1 MFQESVIYQAPSG
14 QDNVNLLAPLRVGL
28 LGLGTVGA
36 GTYRVLTRN
45 QSLIQARTGRNM
57 CITQVAVRDLARA
70 AAIVGSEIALT
81 ADPFAVVTH
90 PDIDVVVEVIGGVT
104 LAKALVLQA
113 IAHGKHVVT
122 ANKAL
127 LAEHGAEIF
136 AAAEAKGVIVAYEGA
151 VAVSIP
157 IIKALRESLVANR
170 IEWLAGIING
180 TSNFILSEMR
190 SKGLSFD
197 AALAD
202 AQRLGYA
209 EADSS
214 FDVDGI
220 DAAHKLCLLAANAF
234 GSTLQFAQISV
245 EGIADLQAADMA
257 YAEQLGYRIKLLGI
271 AKRTDA
277 GLELRVHPTLV
288 PTEHLMASVDGSM
301 NAVIVKSDAVGITLH
316 YGAGAGSEETASAVI
331 ADLVDVARALDTS
344 VDQRVPHLAF
354 QSQTLVDLPVTPITE
369 VVSSYYLRLD
379 LPEHEMVASE
389 MMRDA
394 LHCLTQD
401 GVGVKF
407 QALLPHYQE
416 ATHRVFIVLTQ
427 PVQHA
432 ALLRSVKGL
441 QQLPHALDAP
451 KLLRVEPLD

>member
-1 MFQESVIYQAPSG
+1 M
-14 QDNVNLLAPLRVGL
+14 GL

-45 QSLIQARTGRNM
+45 QSLIVARAGRHLV
-57 CITQVAVRDLARA
+57 ITQVAVRDLARA
-70 AAIVGSEIALT
+70 AAIVGSEVTLT
-81 ADPFAVVTH
+81 TDPFSVVTH
-90 PDIDVVVEVIGGVT
+90 PDIDIVVEVIGGVT
-104 LAKALVLQA
+104 LARALVLQA
-113 IAHGKHVVT
+113 IDHGKHVVT

-157 IIKALRESLVANR
+157 IIKALREGLVANR

-180 TSNFILSEMR
+180 TSNFILSEMC

-202 AQRLGYA
+202 AQRMGYA
-209 EADSS
+209 EADPS

-234 GSTLQFAQISV
+234 GTPLQFAQV
-245 EGIADLQAADMA
+245 HTQGIADLQAADMA

-271 AKRTDA
+271 ARRTEA
-277 GLELRVHPTLV
+277 GLELRVHPALL
-288 PTEHLMASVDGSM
+288 PSDHLMASVDGSM
-301 NAVIVKSDAVGITLH
+301 NAVMVKSDATGITLH

-331 ADLVDVARALDTS
+331 ADLVDVARAFDTS
-344 VDQRVPHLAF
+344 ARQRVPHLAF
-354 QSQTLVDLPVTPITE
+354 QSQDLVDLPVLPIAK

-379 LPEHEMVASE
+379 LPTSEMVESG
-389 MMRDA
+389 MMRDV
-394 LHCLTQD
+394 LHCLAQA
-401 GVGVKF
+401 GVDV
-407 QALLPHYQE
+407 QSHALLPHHQD
-416 ATHRVFIVLTQ
+416 AARRVFTVLTL

-432 ALLRSVKGL
+432 AMLRPVQLL
-441 QQLPHALDAP
+441 QEFPNALDAP
-451 KLLRVEPLD
+451 TLLRVEHLD

>member
-1 MFQESVIYQAPSG
+1 
-14 QDNVNLLAPLRVGL
+14 VGL

-45 QSLIQARTGRNM
+45 QSQIKARTGRRF
-57 CITQVAVRDLARA
+57 CITQVAVRDMARA
-70 AAIVGSEIALT
+70 ASIVGSEVTLT
-81 ADPFAVVTH
+81 TDPFAVVTH

-104 LAKALVLQA
+104 LAKTLVLQA

-197 AALAD
+197 TALAD
-202 AQRLGYA
+202 AQRMGYA
-209 EADSS
+209 EADPSL
-214 FDVDGI
+214 DVNGI

-234 GSTLQFAQISV
+234 GTPLQFAQV
-245 EGIADLQAADMA
+245 HTQGIADLQSADMA
-257 YAEQLGYRIKLLGI
+257 YAEQLGYRIKLLGV

-277 GLELRVHPTLV
+277 GLELRVHPALV
-288 PTEHLMASVDGSM
+288 PTDHLMASVEGSM
-301 NAVIVKSDAVGITLH
+301 NAVMVNSDATGITLH
-316 YGAGAGSEETASAVI
+316 YGAGAGSDETASAVI
-331 ADLVDVARALDTS
+331 ADLVDVARAFGAS
-344 VDQRVPHLAF
+344 VHQRVPHLAF
-354 QSQTLVDLPVTPITE
+354 QTQAVVDLPVLPIAE
-369 VVSSYYLRLD
+369 VVSRYYLRLD
-379 LPEHEMVASE
+379 LPTSEMVASG

-394 LHCLTQD
+394 LHCLAQA
-401 GVGVKF
+401 GVDVQS
-407 QALLPHYQE
+407 QALLPHHQD
-416 ATHRVFIVLTQ
+416 AARRVFTVLTL

-432 ALLRSVKGL
+432 ALLGSVQLLLK
-441 QQLPHALDAP
+441 LPHVLDAP
-451 KLLRVEPLD
+451 TLLRVEPLD